1 MDAILNIDN
10 NETKKVGISNE
21 GGGITGSIDFL
32 SDNNS
37 EKSNNSVHNSP
48 LAKPSSPSLGVT
60 DSMGINMLGSAPA
73 PETNMFGSASGDPKP
88 GGDPKPEGNTTEQ
101 GPSEDN
107 FMMNKPDEEFKP
119 LHRMSATEIKN
130 EKIDY
135 IYKFKKLGDQGIRT
149 TMNYN
154 MNSPLDEM
162 RNEYLKLKRQRE
174 IDNAVKFQ
182 RKMLMAAV
190 TGLEFLNNK
199 FDPFSV
205 KLDGWSESVNEN
217 VFDYDE
223 IFEELFAK
231 YGGGDSD
238 VAPEIRLIFALGG
251 SAFMYHLQNT
261 MFKSSLPGMDDI
273 LKQNPDLMKQFASA
287 AVGSMNEQGGPPPGM
302 AGMMNGLSGGGG
314 GGGGGMGG
322 LAGMMGQMM
331 GGGGG
336 GGGGGQGQGPPRGP
350 PQRPPS
356 PQRPDMDG
364 PDGLDDIIKTMNLEP
379 GKLPDLDNISLI
391 SGDTDRRG
399 GITLNL

>member
-1 MDAILNIDN
+1 MDAILGIDN
-10 NETKKVGISNE
+10 NETKTVGISNE

-37 EKSNNSVHNSP
+37 DKSHNSP
-48 LAKPSSPSLGVT
+48 LNSPMAKQVEPNLGVT
-60 DSMGINMLGSAPA
+60 DSMGINMLGSKPSE
-73 PETNMFGSASGDPKP
+73 ETNMFS
-88 GGDPKPEGNTTEQ
+88 TQ
-101 GPSEDN
+101 GPPKEAEVQPPSDN
-107 FMMNKPDEEFKP
+107 FMMNTQEDEFKP
-119 LHRMSATEIKN
+119 LHRMNATEIKN

-135 IYKFKKLGDQGIRT
+135 IYKFKKLGEQGIRT

-162 RNEYLKLKRQRE
+162 RNEYLKLKKQRE
-174 IDNAVKFQ
+174 VENSVKFQ
-182 RKMLMAAV
+182 RKILMAAV
-190 TGLEFLNNK
+190 TGMEFLNNK
-199 FDPFSV
+199 FDPFAI
-205 KLDGWSESVNEN
+205 KLDGWSESVNES

-223 IFEELFAK
+223 IFEELYEK

-238 VAPEIRLIFALGG
+238 MAPEIRLIFALGG
-251 SAFMYHLQNT
+251 SAFMFHLQNT

-302 AGMMNGLSGGGG
+302 TGMMNAMGGSAARGGGG
-314 GGGGGMGG
+314 GIGGMGGGLGG

-331 GGGGG
+331 GSGGGG
-336 GGGGGQGQGPPRGP
+336 GPPR
-350 PQRPPS
+350 RPPS

-379 GKLPDLDNISLI
+379 DKLPDLDNISLI
-391 SGDTDRRG
+391 SGDTDRKG

>member
-1 MDAILNIDN
+1 MGMNMF
-10 NETKKVGISNE
+10 G
-21 GGGITGSIDFL
+21 
-32 SDNNS
+32 
-37 EKSNNSVHNSP
+37 P
-48 LAKPSSPSLGVT
+48 KPSE
-60 DSMGINMLGSAPA
+60 
-73 PETNMFGSASGDPKP
+73 ETNMFS
-88 GGDPKPEGNTTEQ
+88 TQEQ
-101 GPSEDN
+101 PQGQAKEDVQPPSDN
-107 FMMNKPDEEFKP
+107 FMMNAPTDDEFKP

-135 IYKFKKLGDQGIRT
+135 IYKFKKLGEQGIRT

-162 RNEYLKLKRQRE
+162 RNEYLKLKKQRE
-174 IDNAVKFQ
+174 IDNSVKFQ
-182 RKMLMAAV
+182 RKILMAAV
-190 TGLEFLNNK
+190 TGMEFLNNK
-199 FDPFSV
+199 FDPFAI
-205 KLDGWSESVNEN
+205 KLDGWSESVNES

-223 IFEELFAK
+223 IFEELYAK

-251 SAFMYHLQNT
+251 SAFMFHLQNT

-287 AVGSMNEQGGPPPGM
+287 AVGSMNEQGGPPAGM
-302 AGMMNGLSGGGG
+302 AGMMNAMGGGG
-314 GGGGGMGG
+314 GGGQGGGGLGG

-331 GGGGG
+331 GSGGGG
-336 GGGGGQGQGPPRGP
+336 MGGPPR
-350 PQRPPS
+350 RPPS

-379 GKLPDLDNISLI
+379 DKLPDLDNISLI
-391 SGDTDRRG
+391 SGDTDRKG

>member
-1 MDAILNIDN
+1 MDAILGIDN
-10 NETKKVGISNE
+10 NETKTVGISNE
-21 GGGITGSIDFL
+21 AGGITGTIDFL

-37 EKSNNSVHNSP
+37 DKSHNSP
-48 LAKPSSPSLGVT
+48 LNSPMAKSVEPNLGVT
-60 DSMGINMLGSAPA
+60 DSMGINMLGSKPVE
-73 PETNMFGSASGDPKP
+73 ETNMFSS
-88 GGDPKPEGNTTEQ
+88 Q
-101 GPSEDN
+101 GPPKEDTKPPDN
-107 FMMNKPDEEFKP
+107 FMMNTSDDEFKP

-135 IYKFKKLGDQGIRT
+135 IYKFKKLGEQGIRT

-162 RNEYLKLKRQRE
+162 RNEYLKLKKQRE
-174 IDNAVKFQ
+174 IDNSVKFQ
-182 RKMLMAAV
+182 RKILMAAV
-190 TGLEFLNNK
+190 TGLEFVNNK

-205 KLDGWSESVNEN
+205 KLDGWSESVNESI
-217 VFDYDE
+217 FDYDE
-223 IFEELFAK
+223 IFEELYAK
-231 YGGGDSD
+231 YGGGDSEM
-238 VAPEIRLIFALGG
+238 APEIRLIFALGG
-251 SAFMYHLQNT
+251 SAFMFHLQNT

-302 AGMMNGLSGGGG
+302 AGMMNAMGGQGGGGG

-336 GGGGGQGQGPPRGP
+336 GGMGGPPR
-350 PQRPPS
+350 RPPS

-379 GKLPDLDNISLI
+379 DKLPDLDNISLI
-391 SGDTDRRG
+391 SGDTDRKGG

>member
-1 MDAILNIDN
+1 MDAILGIDN
-10 NETKKVGISNE
+10 NETKTVGISNE

-37 EKSNNSVHNSP
+37 DKSHNSP
-48 LAKPSSPSLGVT
+48 LNSPMAKHAEPNLGVT
-60 DSMGINMLGSAPA
+60 DSMGINMLGSKPSV
-73 PETNMFGSASGDPKP
+73 ETNMFS
-88 GGDPKPEGNTTEQ
+88 TQ
-101 GPSEDN
+101 GPPKEEEVQPPSDN
-107 FMMNKPDEEFKP
+107 FMMNTQEDEFKP
-119 LHRMSATEIKN
+119 LHRMNATEIKN

-135 IYKFKKLGDQGIRT
+135 IYKFKKLGEQGIRT

-162 RNEYLKLKRQRE
+162 RNEYLKLKKQRE
-174 IDNAVKFQ
+174 VENSVKFQ
-182 RKMLMAAV
+182 RKILMAAV
-190 TGLEFLNNK
+190 TGMEFLNNK
-199 FDPFSV
+199 FDPFAI
-205 KLDGWSESVNEN
+205 KLDGWSESVNES

-223 IFEELFAK
+223 IFEELYEK

-238 VAPEIRLIFALGG
+238 MAPEIRLIFALGG
-251 SAFMYHLQNT
+251 SAFMFHLQNT

-302 AGMMNGLSGGGG
+302 TGMMNAMGGSAARGGSGGGMG
-314 GGGGGMGG
+314 GGLGG

-336 GGGGGQGQGPPRGP
+336 GGGPPR
-350 PQRPPS
+350 RPPS

-379 GKLPDLDNISLI
+379 DKLPDLDNISLI
-391 SGDTDRRG
+391 SGDTDRKG

>member
-10 NETKKVGISNE
+10 NETKKVDISNTA
-21 GGGITGSIDFL
+21 GGITGSIDFL

-37 EKSNNSVHNSP
+37 DKSNNNSP
-48 LAKPSSPSLGVT
+48 LNSPMAKPSSPSLGVT
-60 DSMGINMLGSAPA
+60 DSMGIDMLGSKPPA
-73 PETNMFGSASGDPKP
+73 EETNLFGSSDTNQPKP
-88 GGDPKPEGNTTEQ
+88 PTEESKP
-101 GPSEDN
+101 PEDN
-107 FMMNKPDEEFKP
+107 FMMNKPDDEFKP

-135 IYKFKKLGDQGIRT
+135 IYKFKKLGEQGIRT

-174 IDNAVKFQ
+174 IDNSVKFQ
-182 RKMLMAAV
+182 RKILMAAV
-190 TGLEFLNNK
+190 TGVEFLNNK

-205 KLDGWSESVNEN
+205 KLDGWSESVNESI
-217 VFDYDE
+217 FDYDE
-223 IFEELFAK
+223 IFEELYTK
-231 YGGGDSD
+231 YGGGGDSD
-238 VAPEIRLIFALGG
+238 IAPEIRLIFALGG

-302 AGMMNGLSGGGG
+302 AGMMNAMGGA

-336 GGGGGQGQGPPRGP
+336 GGGGGARGPPR
-350 PQRPPS
+350 RPPS

-364 PDGLDDIIKTMNLEP
+364 PDGLDDIIKTMNVDTD
-379 GKLPDLDNISLI
+379 KLPDLDNISLI
-391 SGDTDRRG
+391 SGDTDRKGG